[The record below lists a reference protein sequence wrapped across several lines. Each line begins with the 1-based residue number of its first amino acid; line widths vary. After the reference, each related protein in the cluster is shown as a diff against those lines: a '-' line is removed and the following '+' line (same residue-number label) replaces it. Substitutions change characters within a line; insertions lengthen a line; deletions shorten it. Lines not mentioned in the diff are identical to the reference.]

1 MIRTTIDSSLAMF
14 DQFWHDKNTSPPDTD
29 VGLQHAMPSDVH
41 HVKNEY
47 PSYSIYSPNLNEN
60 RMSDST
66 TMGSSYLPQANGMGQ
81 APQNI
86 YANPPQYAYSNPEPY
101 SGAARRQYQTP
112 LQQQQHNSLP
122 PDGPTPNA
130 YIPSYPHQSPYGGSY
145 PRSSAAGPDF
155 YQAPGSPTSWRQ
167 FAGNIVPNLESTTNE
182 YLSSMSSASA
192 LMSLGNGIGSN
203 SGSGVVTDSG
213 SGTPD
218 LSRRGVQGQNPTSA
232 ETQMWPGMVFDP
244 STGMG

>member
-14 DQFWHDKNTSPPDTD
+14 NQFCHDKNTSPPNSS

-47 PSYSIYSPNLNEN
+47 SSYPVYSSNTNEN
-60 RMSDST
+60 RISNPT
-66 TMGSSYLPQANGMGQ
+66 AVNTSYLPQTNNMGS

-101 SGAARRQYQTP
+101 PGAARRQYQPP
-112 LQQQQHNSLP
+112 LQQQHNSLP
-122 PDGPTPNA
+122 PNGPTTNA
-130 YIPSYPHQSPYGGSY
+130 YIPSYPHQPPYGGSY
-145 PRSSAAGPDF
+145 PGSSAAGPDF

-167 FAGNIVPNLESTTNE
+167 FAGNMVPHLESTTNE
-182 YLSSMSSASA
+182 YMSSMSSASA
-192 LMSLGNGIGSN
+192 LMSMGNGMGSN

-218 LSRRGVQGQNPTSA
+218 VSMRGAPGQNPSSTD
-232 ETQMWPGMVFDP
+232 TQMWPGMVFDP
-244 STGMG
+244 STGIG